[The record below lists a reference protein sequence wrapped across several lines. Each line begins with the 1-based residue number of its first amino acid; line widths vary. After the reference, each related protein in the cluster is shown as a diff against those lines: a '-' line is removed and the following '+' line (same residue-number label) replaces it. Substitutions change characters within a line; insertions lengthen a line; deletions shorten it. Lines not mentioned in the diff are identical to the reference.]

1 MSIKELDRINVIK
14 RVCEKQIKVS
24 KAAKILNIS
33 EKQIKRL
40 KKRFIEE
47 GIEGLVSKKVGAPS
61 NNRISQEK
69 KDLVLR
75 FLNQED
81 HKDFGPF
88 LVHEYLTKEHA
99 KFISITSVRHIMIEY
114 GLWAVRKCKSK
125 KIYRLRQR
133 RSQRG
138 ELIQVDGSEHD
149 WFEGRGPRCTLL
161 VYIDD
166 ATNETF
172 AKFVKSENTWDYLH
186 TTREYIEKNGRPCAF
201 YSDKHSV
208 FRVNQ
213 EGALKGNGKTQ
224 YGRAME
230 ELGITLICANSPQ
243 AKGRV
248 ERKNRDFQN
257 RLVKAMRLAKIS
269 TIDAGNAFLPV
280 FLQEL
285 GFKFDKVPQNPI
297 DAHRPLL
304 ETHDLDKIFC
314 LKHTRKISKNLILQ
328 FNGVL
333 YQMYA
338 DKLEYTLRN
347 QEITVLEYSDGR
359 VLFERKGK
367 LLKAIPYKEVS
378 SPAEEVSAKELLS
391 ALLEKEVSKPKK
403 KNWKPGAGHP
413 WKQGAKRRSR
423 KVVNI

>member
-1 MSIKELDRINVIK
+1 MKKERQVLI
-14 RVCEKQIKVS
+14 
-24 KAAKILNIS
+24 
-33 EKQIKRL
+33 
-40 KKRFIEE
+40 
-47 GIEGLVSKKVGAPS
+47 SKKAGASS

-69 KDLVLR
+69 KNVILS

-81 HKDFGPF
+81 HKDFGPL
-88 LVHEYLTKEHA
+88 LVHEYLSKAHA
-99 KFISITSVRHIMIEY
+99 DFMSITSVRHVMIEH
-114 GLWAVRKCKSK
+114 GLWSNRKSKSK
-125 KIYRLRQR
+125 KTYRLRQR
-133 RSQRG
+133 KAQRG

-149 WFEGRGPRCTLL
+149 WFEGRGPRCSLL

-172 AKFVKSENTWDYLH
+172 AKFAKSENTWDYLN
-186 TTREYIEKNGRPCAF
+186 TTREYIEKYGRPCAF

-213 EGALKGNGKTQ
+213 EGALSGDGRTQ

-230 ELGITLICANSPQ
+230 EMGIVLICANSPQ

-269 TIDAGNAFLPV
+269 SIEEGNAFLPV

-285 GFKFDKVPQNPI
+285 GLKFDKIPQNPI
-297 DAHRPLL
+297 DAHRSLL
-304 ETHDLDKIFC
+304 DTHDLDKIFC
-314 LKHTRKISKNLILQ
+314 LKHTRKISKNLTLQ

-338 DKLEYTLRN
+338 DKLEYTLRK
-347 QEITVLEYSDGR
+347 QEATIFEYQDGK
-359 VLFERKGK
+359 VLFECNGK
-367 LLKAIPYKEVS
+367 LLKAVLYKEVEA
-378 SPAEEVSAKELLS
+378 PLEEVSAKELLTV
-391 ALLEKEVSKPKK
+391 LLDRETTKPKK
-403 KNWKPGAGHP
+403 KNWKPGANHP
-413 WKQGAKRRSR
+413 WKQSAKRRLG